1 MPSNS
6 QYIINNI
13 NNRHKELNKSYGII
27 FLFIIAISLIIYKFN
42 KTVETFVNSKIK
54 KVKKNIKNNA
64 KLFI

>member
-13 NNRHKELNKSYGII
+13 NNTHKELNKSYGII

-42 KTVETFVNSKIK
+42 KTVETFVNNKIK
-54 KVKKNIKNNA
+54 NVKKNIKNNV
-64 KLFI
+64 KLFV